1 MLVDEVDKRL
11 KELVIEKQEQYGYE
25 VMEMEIMPD
34 HVHLLLDIHPK
45 NSVENIVNMIKVLT
59 AKKKQLKLS
68 AVIYII

>member
-25 VMEMEIMPD
+25 AMEMEVMLD

-59 AKKKQLKLS
+59 AK
-68 AVIYII
+68 AVIHII

>member
-1 MLVDEVDKRL
+1 VLVDEVDKRL

-25 VMEMEIMPD
+25 AMEMEVMLD

-59 AKKKQLKLS
+59 AK
-68 AVIYII
+68 AVIHII